1 VNGKIIL
8 NKIIMNDYRKRNTC
22 RICNSGNLKKFLD
35 LGKTPLANS
44 LISKKNLS
52 KKEKIF
58 PLTVHFCQSC
68 SLVQV
73 TDIVNPEILF
83 SDYYFMTSA
92 SSPSID
98 HFKKYSIKLL
108 KDFIRSSNDLV
119 VDIGGNDGTLLNEIK
134 NDCKVLNIE
143 PANNIAKVSRKK
155 GINTINKFF
164 SKKLVKE
171 IIKKSG
177 YAKVVTAN
185 NITAHTDTVREL
197 FEGVRDLLDEDGVF
211 IFETHWVRNLIGE
224 GGFDQVYHEHLSY
237 YSLHALTHL
246 VNLVGLSIFDV
257 ETVPIQGESLRVY
270 ASKKHKPKPSVK
282 QFLQREKKLGLNDFK
297 SFSKFSKKVLDNK
310 IKTLQILAKI
320 KSQNKKIVGY
330 GAPAK
335 GSTLLNFYGIGKE
348 TIDYVIDTTSI
359 KQGLFMPGV
368 HIPIYPPEKLYK
380 SKPDYILLLA
390 WNYADAILK
399 KEKDLIRHGV
409 KFIIP
414 VPNIKIV

>member
-1 VNGKIIL
+1 MK
-8 NKIIMNDYRKRNTC
+8 DHHKRTTC
-22 RICNSGNLKKFLD
+22 RICDSKDLKQFLD
-35 LGKTPLANS
+35 LGRTPLANS
-44 LISKKNLS
+44 LVGKKNLN
-52 KKEKIF
+52 KKERTF
-58 PLTVHFCQSC
+58 PLSVYFCQNC

-73 TDIVNPEILF
+73 LDVVNPEILF

-92 SSPSID
+92 SSPSVD
-98 HFKKYSIKLL
+98 HFKKYSAKIL
-108 KDFIRSSNDLV
+108 KDFIKSSRDLV
-119 VDIGGNDGTLLNEIK
+119 VDIGGNDGTLLNELK

-143 PANNIAKVSRKK
+143 PAHNIAEVARKK
-155 GINTINKFF
+155 GIHTINKFF

-171 IIKKSG
+171 IIKKNG
-177 YAKVVTAN
+177 YANVITAN

-197 FEGVRDLLDEDGVF
+197 FEGVKDLLADDGVF
-211 IFETHWVRNLIGE
+211 IFETHWARNLIGE

-237 YSLHALTHL
+237 YSLHALKYL
-246 VNLVGLSIFDV
+246 VDSVGMSIFDV

-270 ASKKHKPKPSVK
+270 VSKNRKPKASFEK
-282 QFLQREKKLGLNDFK
+282 FLKREKSLGLNDFK
-297 SFSKFSKKVLDNK
+297 SFARFSKKVLDNK
-310 IKTLQILAKI
+310 NKTLKLLAKL
-320 KSQNKKIVGY
+320 KSENKKIVGY

-368 HIPIYPPEKLYK
+368 HLPIYPPEKLFE

-399 KEKDLIRHGV
+399 KEKNLRDGGV

-414 VPNIKIV
+414 VPEVKII